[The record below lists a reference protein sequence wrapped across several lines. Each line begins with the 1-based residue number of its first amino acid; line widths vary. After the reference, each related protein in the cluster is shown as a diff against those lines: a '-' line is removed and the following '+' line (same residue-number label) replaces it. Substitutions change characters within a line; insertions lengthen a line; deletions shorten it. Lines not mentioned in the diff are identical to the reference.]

1 MNELRLVVAV
11 PARNEAERVEAC
23 LASLARQRD
32 RCGAPLP
39 ASLYAVLL
47 YADECTDGTADVVR
61 AWAGKTAF
69 PVRLVVEAAGSREAH
84 AGRARKRAMDLAA
97 EILEREGAP
106 ESFLLTTDADTC
118 VSATWVDA
126 TLAAFAEGADAVAG
140 YIDVHPH
147 EMMALAPSFLT
158 RSRLEDRYL
167 RLVSE
172 IYALCDPRPHDPWPN
187 HRFSSGASLAVRLA
201 AYRAV
206 GGLPPEP
213 VGEDAAFTGQ
223 LEAAG
228 FRVRHPLGVHV
239 STSPRFDGR
248 AAGGTADTM
257 RHRHETSDAACGDDL
272 EPAMLVTR
280 RALLQ
285 GRERGGGRR
294 RERAETVRADP
305 PRRLLRPADL
315 PRQIAR
321 AESILRRLRSRS

>member
-1 MNELRLVVAV
+1 MNELRVLVAV
-11 PARNEAERVEAC
+11 PARNEAERIEAC

-32 RCGAPLP
+32 GYGAPLP
-39 ASLYAVLL
+39 VSLYAVLV
-47 YADECTDGTADVVR
+47 YADDCTDGTVEVVR
-61 AWAGKTAF
+61 AWAGRTAF
-69 PVRLVVEAAGSREAH
+69 PVRLVTEAGSAGEAH
-84 AGRARKRAMDLAA
+84 AGRARKRAMDLSA
-97 EILEREGAP
+97 EILEREGVP
-106 ESFLLTTDADTC
+106 DSFLLTTDADTC
-118 VSATWVDA
+118 VSPTWVDA
-126 TLAAFAEGADAVAG
+126 TLAELAAGADAVAG

-147 EMMALAPSFLT
+147 EMMALAPTFLT

-172 IYALCDPRPHDPWPN
+172 IYAICDPRPHDPWPN

-201 AYRAV
+201 AYRAI

-213 VGEDAAFTGQ
+213 VGEDAAFTRK

-228 FRVRHPLGVHV
+228 YRVRHSLTVHV

-257 RHRHETSDAACGDDL
+257 RHRHETSDATCGDDL

-285 GRERGGGRR
+285 GRARSGRV
-294 RERAETVRADP
+294 TRADT
-305 PRRLLRPADL
+305 PRRPLRPVDL

-321 AESILRRLRSRS
+321 AEAILGRLRSAP

>member
-1 MNELRLVVAV
+1 MNQLRVAVAV
-11 PARNEAERVEAC
+11 PARNEAERIEAC

-32 RCGAPLP
+32 SCGAPLP
-39 ASLYAVLL
+39 ASLLTVLVYAN
-47 YADECTDGTADVVR
+47 DCTDGTADTVR
-61 AWAGKTAF
+61 AWAGRTAF
-69 PVRLVVEAAGSREAH
+69 PVRLVVEAGSSREAH

-97 EILEREGAP
+97 DILEREGAP
-106 ESFLLTTDADTC
+106 DSFVLTTDADTC
-118 VSATWVDA
+118 VSPTWLDA

-140 YIDVHPH
+140 YVDVHPL
-147 EMMALAPSFLT
+147 EMMALAPTFLT

-172 IYALCDPRPHDPWPN
+172 IYAICDPRPHDPWPN

-206 GGLPPEP
+206 GGLPAEP
-213 VGEDAAFTGQ
+213 VGEDAAFTRN

-228 FRVRHPLGVHV
+228 FRVRHSLLVQV

-257 RHRHETSDAACGDDL
+257 RHRHETSDATCGDDL
-272 EPAMLVTR
+272 EPALLVTR

-285 GRERGGGRR
+285 GRARRGD
-294 RERAETVRADP
+294 AHRADA
-305 PRRLLRPADL
+305 PRRPLRPADL

-321 AESILRRLRSRS
+321 AESILRRLRSAV